1 MAGWCVSKVYLKQ
14 YFVQRIDFQCN
25 NNLPLFGWIC
35 AFCTKIHQHY
45 PSIMQRYY
53 RYRRESLGK
62 FFTYFEKHFGFDYQ
76 LSLVPEGCIKITN
89 QCTSSRPTSVI
100 KFYFQ
105 PFPWCHFYHS
115 MQDFYRSRWPRPRA
129 LRSGVIQSSLVRC
142 DTELSGRVWYRAP
155 WSDVIQSSQVGCDT
169 ELSDQSIKGCI
180 SFHVR
185 LRGVNTLIR
194 PR

>member
-1 MAGWCVSKVYLKQ
+1 MYLKQ

-129 LRSGVIQSSLVRC
+129 LRSGVIQSSQV
-142 DTELSGRVWYRAP
+142 G
-155 WSDVIQSSQVGCDT
+155 VIQNSQTNQSKDAFPFTSDWEEWTLSSGPDRLCSTFLNICEEIQRGPAVVCNNG
-169 ELSDQSIKGCI
+169 
-180 SFHVR
+180 SF
-185 LRGVNTLIR
+185 
-194 PR
+194 PS